1 MSFAKVTLL
10 GNLGRD
16 GESAYTPNGKHKMSF
31 SMAVSRKR
39 GDAEITNWYAVTC
52 WGQLAETM
60 ERLGALTKGSRV
72 LVTGRLEPREY
83 EHNGQQR
90 TALEVTADDVM
101 LLDKRE
107 QGGEGG
113 GNVPF

>member
-72 LVTGRLEPREY
+72 LVIGRLEPRDY
-83 EHNGQQR
+83 EHNGVPR